1 MDKRWVRVLQAAV
14 GLPIVVLAVRSL
26 VRNWDQLQAQPLDW
40 QLQPIWLALSVL
52 VVWLMYALLIFAWR
66 GMLAGWGQQLDGW
79 SAARIWTIS
88 SLGKYLPGKVW
99 AVAGMAL
106 LAQRAGVPVW
116 AATGSA
122 LVLQLLAVGTGA
134 VVAGVAGA
142 YVLES
147 AYPGARLLLGLLLMA
162 AILGLGL
169 LLWPRFL
176 QWVLRRTAPGAGGR
190 SPGVGTVLLG
200 VIANSVAWVGY
211 GLALWLLALGFLPA
225 SGLDLRLAIAVF
237 TTSYLAG
244 FLALLAPGGIGVR
257 EGVFI
262 LLLQGPLGLPTATAL
277 AVASRLL
284 LTITELGA
292 AVPFVAFPRR
302 SARAPS

>member
-1 MDKRWVRVLQAAV
+1 MDKRWLRVLQAAV
-14 GLPIVVLAVRSL
+14 GLPIIFLAVRSL
-26 VRNWDQLQAQPLDW
+26 VRNWDQLQAQPLEW

-52 VVWLMYALLIFAWR
+52 IVWSMYALLIFAWR
-66 GMLAGWGQQLDGW
+66 TMLAGWGQQLDGW

-99 AVAGMAL
+99 SVAGMAL
-106 LAQRAGVPVW
+106 LAQQAGVPVW

-142 YVLES
+142 YMLET
-147 AYPGARLLLGLLLMA
+147 AYPGARVLLGLLITA

-169 LLWPRFL
+169 TLWPPFL
-176 QWVLRRTAPGAGGR
+176 RWVLRRTAPGAVAR
-190 SPGVGTVLLG
+190 SPGAGTILVGVM
-200 VIANSVAWVGY
+200 ANGVAWVGY

-225 SGLDLRLAIAVF
+225 AGLDLRLAIAVF
-237 TTSYLAG
+237 TASYLAG

-262 LLLQGPLGLPTATAL
+262 LLLQGPIGIPAATAL

-284 LTITELGA
+284 LTLTELGA